1 MGAAL
6 RRKSTS
12 SGGTATVL
20 DEGVSRNAEIRGV
33 EGMKPV
39 EDTRPVV
46 NDLLEK
52 RSDKVAIVD
61 LRACYSIIEGSLALY
76 LLILDLHGRLSRMYR
91 LCWGS
96 RHFMAYSFP
105 LALHLMMMT
114 NKFGSS
120 ESSK

>member
-1 MGAAL
+1 M
-6 RRKSTS
+6 
-12 SGGTATVL
+12 L

-61 LRACYSIIEGSLALY
+61 LRACYSIIEASLALY
-76 LLILDLHGRLSRMYR
+76 LLILDLHGRLSRVYR

-96 RHFMAYSFP
+96 RHFMADSFP